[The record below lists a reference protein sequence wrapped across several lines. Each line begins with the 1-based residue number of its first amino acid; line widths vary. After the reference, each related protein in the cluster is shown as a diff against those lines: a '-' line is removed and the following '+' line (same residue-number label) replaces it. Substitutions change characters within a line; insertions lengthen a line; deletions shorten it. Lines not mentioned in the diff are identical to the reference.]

1 METYF
6 QIAPIIVSDVNVAV
20 CSAPSGILLNRVEV
34 HSVSQFCFN
43 GEASRGGEREHRGNG
58 SITLRQT
65 RCALWVIR
73 DHKPFSGKTSGDR
86 IYVV

>member
-43 GEASRGGEREHRGNG
+43 GEASRGGKRAPGK
-58 SITLRQT
+58 RQHYAQT
-65 RCALWVIR
+65 DPMRAL
-73 DHKPFSGKTSGDR
+73 GDSR
-86 IYVV
+86 P